1 MNGIRVG
8 LSLGGAFPQGV
19 PPADRLLAAA
29 RHAEAA
35 GFDALWSGDHV
46 MMYSPIV
53 DCVTL
58 LAAFAGVTT
67 RVRLGT
73 AVFLVPLRH
82 PVVTAK
88 IFAGL
93 DYVSNGRLVFG
104 AGVGG
109 EFAKEFEAVGVPHRE
124 RGSRTDEGLE
134 IIRLLW
140 SEPRASF
147 AGRHFRFTDVA
158 LEPRP
163 IQRPHPPIWIGGRS
177 EAALRRTARFAR
189 GWLAYMATP
198 ERIRTSMARIGELA
212 PGFGRAPTDIEAGLL
227 LFAFIGH
234 DREAARGR
242 VVADLSTRYNQS
254 FEGLVDRYCAFGTP
268 AQCAESIERFVAAGV
283 SELVVKLTCAPEE
296 QIDQQGA
303 LAEGVLP
310 LLRRKT

>member
-1 MNGIRVG
+1 MSGIRIG
-8 LSLGGAFPQGV
+8 LSLGGGFPQGV
-19 PPADRLLAAA
+19 PPAGSLLAAA
-29 RHAEAA
+29 RHAEQA

-67 RVRLGT
+67 RVSLGT
-73 AVFLVPLRH
+73 AVYLVPLRH

-109 EFAKEFEAVGVPHRE
+109 EFAREFEAVGVPHRE

-147 AGRHFRFTDVA
+147 AGRHFRFADVA

-163 IQRPHPPIWIGGRS
+163 IQRPYPPIWIGGRS

-198 ERIRTSMARIGELA
+198 ERISTSTARIRDLA
-212 PGFGRAPTDIEAGLL
+212 PGFGRPPEDIEAGLL
-227 LFAFIGH
+227 LFAFIGR
-234 DREAARGR
+234 DRETARGR
-242 VVADLSTRYNQS
+242 VIADLSTRYNQP

-283 SELVVKLTCAPEE
+283 SELVVKLTCAPDE
-296 QIDQQGA
+296 QIDQQSA

-310 LLRRKT
+310 LLRPAR

>member
-1 MNGIRVG
+1 
-8 LSLGGAFPQGV
+8 
-19 PPADRLLAAA
+19 
-29 RHAEAA
+29 
-35 GFDALWSGDHV
+35 
-46 MMYSPIV
+46 MYSPIV

-58 LAAFAGVTT
+58 LAAFAGATT

-73 AVFLVPLRH
+73 AVYLVPLRH

-109 EFAKEFEAVGVPHRE
+109 EFAREFEAVGVPHGE

-134 IIRLLW
+134 VIQLLW
-140 SEPRASF
+140 REPRASF
-147 AGRHFRFTDVA
+147 AGRHFHFTDVA

-198 ERIRTSMARIGELA
+198 ERISASTARIRDLA
-212 PGFGRAPTDIEAGLL
+212 PAFGRAPRDIETGLL
-227 LFAFIGH
+227 LFAFIGR
-234 DREAARGR
+234 DRETARGR
-242 VVADLSTRYNQS
+242 VVADLSTRYHQP
-254 FEGLVDRYCAFGTP
+254 FEGLVDRYCVFGTP

-283 SELVVKLTCAPEE
+283 SELVVKLTCAPDE
-296 QIDQQGA
+296 QIDQQSA

-310 LLRRKT
+310 LLRRAS